1 MTVPNP
7 LPSGLSRVLLRMA
20 IRPFL
25 IVVVLVLGVAGSAA
39 PGGSTPE
46 PPTVRTQ
53 PTFFISGHGW
63 GHGLG
68 MPQYGAY
75 GYAQH
80 GWKWDRIVKHYFPGT
95 TIGQAAVTRVRV
107 LLAASVKRATIGSK
121 LPIQVVGGDGKKHP
135 LDAGSY
141 TVGPAFKVAD
151 PTDPQ
156 AKPQPLTYPLEF
168 RPGATALTLNGRG
181 YRGSLRVLKLGGGKV
196 RVVNVVD
203 VDMYLRGVVP
213 SEMPKTWA
221 PEALKAQAVAARSY
235 ALSHLRSGSGGFD
248 LYPDTRDQVYLGIPH
263 EAPSTN
269 AAVNATAGQA
279 VLYKGKVASTYFFS
293 SSGGR
298 TASIQDLN
306 PNSPPIPYL
315 VSVPDPYDTISP
327 YHNWGPYRFTA
338 RKLSKA
344 LKSPGKLLDV
354 QTTAAASGRV
364 QSVVATGSKGESSVT
379 GVAVRSA
386 LGLRSTWFQIGVL
399 SLGAPAVPVT
409 YGSSAALTGTAR
421 GVPSVDLQE
430 QDAGGSWKT
439 TATLKPRGGAVAPK
453 VKPDQSSKFRLVVG
467 TIASDPVPVAVA
479 PSVRLH
485 IPPALTGFWGTV
497 KPAALAATVTV
508 QRQAGTAWRPVV
520 QLKTTPQGRFTV
532 GRTVPPGTYRV
543 RVAAKGFAPGFSKP
557 VTVS

>member
-1 MTVPNP
+1 
-7 LPSGLSRVLLRMA
+7 MA

-25 IVVVLVLGVAGSAA
+25 IVVVLALGLAGSAA
-39 PGGSTPE
+39 PRSSPSE

-53 PTFFISGHGW
+53 PTFFVSGHGW

-95 TIGQAAVTRVRV
+95 TIGQAPVSRVRI
-107 LLAASVKRATIGSK
+107 LLAGSVKRATIGSK
-121 LPIQVVGGDGKKHP
+121 LPIQVIDGDGKKHP
-135 LDAGSY
+135 LDAGTY
-141 TVGPAFKVAD
+141 TVGSAFKAAD

-156 AKPQPLTYPLEF
+156 AMPKALTYPLEF
-168 RPGATALTLNGRG
+168 KPGANALTFNGRG
-181 YRGSLRVLKLGGGKV
+181 YRGSLRVLKLAGAKV
-196 RVVNVVD
+196 RIVNVVD

-213 SEMPKTWA
+213 SEMPKDWA

-235 ALSHLRSGSGGFD
+235 ALSHLRNGSGGFD

-269 AAVNATAGQA
+269 AAVNATAGQV

-315 VSVPDPYDTISP
+315 VSVSDPYDTISP

-338 RKLSKA
+338 RKLAKA

-354 QTTAAASGRV
+354 QTTASASGRV
-364 QSVVATGSKGESSVT
+364 QSVVATGANGESTVT
-379 GVAVRSA
+379 GPYLRST

-399 SLGAPAVPVT
+399 SLGAPITPVT
-409 YGSSAALTGTAR
+409 YGTVAALTGIAR
-421 GVPSVDLQE
+421 GVPTVDLQ
-430 QDAGGSWKT
+430 QRAADGSWKT
-439 TATLKPRGGAVAPK
+439 LGTLTPRGGAVAPK

-467 TIASDPVPVAVA
+467 AIASDPVPVAVA

-497 KPAALAATVTV
+497 KPRLAGATVTI
-508 QRQAGTAWRPVV
+508 QRQAGSAWRPVV
-520 QLKTTPQGRFTV
+520 QLTTTAQGRFTV
-532 GRTVPPGTYRV
+532 ARTVTPGTYRV
-543 RVAAKGFAPGFSKP
+543 RVSAKGFAPGFSKP
-557 VTVS
+557 IVLS